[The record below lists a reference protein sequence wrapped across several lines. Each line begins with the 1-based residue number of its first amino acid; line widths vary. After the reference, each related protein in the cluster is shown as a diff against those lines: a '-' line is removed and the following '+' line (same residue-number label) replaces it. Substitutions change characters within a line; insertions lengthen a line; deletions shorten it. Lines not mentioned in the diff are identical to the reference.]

1 MILRHPISILHLKRE
16 IEIEE
21 KLVIDI
27 IHKWCDIKRE
37 IKKKKSVK
45 CVLEI

>member
-21 KLVIDI
+21 KLVINM
-27 IHKWCDIKRE
+27 IHKWCDIKRKIE
-37 IKKKKSVK
+37 RKKSVR